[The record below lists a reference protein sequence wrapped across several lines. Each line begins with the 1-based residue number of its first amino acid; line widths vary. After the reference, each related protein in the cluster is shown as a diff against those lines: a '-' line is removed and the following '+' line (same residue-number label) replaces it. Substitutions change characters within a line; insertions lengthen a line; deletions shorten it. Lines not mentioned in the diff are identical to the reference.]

1 MKIGLLIIAHS
12 CIGDELLH
20 TAEAMLGV
28 CPLNV
33 TTIMVPTDFDT
44 DTADAQAMDAIDLL
58 DQGKGVLVL
67 TDMYGSTPSNIAH
80 RLAKEGH
87 VNVVAGINLP
97 MLIRIL
103 NYPTLDLEELTE
115 KALSGG
121 REGVIFCRAKHD

>member
-67 TDMYGSTPSNIAH
+67 TVLHPAISPID
-80 RLAKEGH
+80 
-87 VNVVAGINLP
+87 LP
-97 MLIRIL
+97 KRGMSMSSPELIF
-103 NYPTLDLEELTE
+103 P
-115 KALSGG
+115 
-121 REGVIFCRAKHD
+121 C